1 MSLPN
6 NPLKQFFRRPAV
18 FLTLPSG
25 GKYYPEGVINQTETG
40 ELPVYPMTAIDE
52 IATRTPDALFNGEA
66 MIQVIQSCVP
76 DILQPWSINSIDL
89 DAILIAIRT
98 ASGDSNMEMQSGC
111 PQCNEVNPYTLDLT
125 SILPQLKCPNF
136 EKTLDMNGLKIKFR
150 PLTYK
155 ELNQVGIEQF
165 SIQRTFGEIEN
176 IQDENV
182 KAQKTKEAL
191 QVVTETTMK
200 LVATAIEHIDIGND
214 NLVTDKNFI
223 IDYLQNCDKNV
234 YTQLRDY
241 TAQLRDEAQIP
252 PLQITCPNCSNVY
265 QQPFTLNMSDFFG

>member
-1 MSLPN
+1 
-6 NPLKQFFRRPAV
+6 
-18 FLTLPSG
+18 
-25 GKYYPEGVINQTETG
+25 
-40 ELPVYPMTAIDE
+40 
-52 IATRTPDALFNGEA
+52 
-66 MIQVIQSCVP
+66 
-76 DILQPWSINSIDL
+76 
-89 DAILIAIRT
+89 
-98 ASGDSNMEMQSGC
+98 
-111 PQCNEVNPYTLDLT
+111 
-125 SILPQLKCPNF
+125 
-136 EKTLDMNGLKIKFR
+136 MNGLKIKFR

-241 TAQLRDEAQIP
+241 TAHLRDEAQIP